1 MDAEEKK
8 ICAGCLQCAGKG
20 RMRGLLMYGLVV
32 LEVDEIIKI
41 FDGGQSE
48 LVSFWPGVIEICIL
62 LYIYEHLCPC

>member
-32 LEVDEIIKI
+32 LKIHEVDEIIKN

-62 LYIYEHLCPC
+62 L